1 MSEHRELLID
11 EHNDWNVPEN
21 GALRDRYAIYLSCA
35 NDGNGNDS
43 LTGEPLLTFNQWL
56 NT

>member
-1 MSEHRELLID
+1 MSEHKELLLED
-11 EHNDWNVPEN
+11 SEWNVPEN
-21 GALRDRYAIYLSCA
+21 GALRDRYAIYLSCS
-35 NDGNGNDS
+35 NDGKGNDS